1 MERKWGDCRISF
13 EPSRVFEIRS
23 NYDAEL
29 GDMKGQLYSD
39 CVLHTVKLQ
48 RRARQ
53 NRNLGQRCD
62 EKNNDVPCIVETIS
76 DAVEAR
82 QVVLPAGST
91 VEDTHSVV
99 RIVVSSAGMVV
110 MISEVDVD
118 CVEVV
123 TSSKSVVVGVG
134 VHSAINALR
143 GQAARVGQGGDG

>member
-1 MERKWGDCRISF
+1 MTAFSIQ
-13 EPSRVFEIRS
+13 S
-23 NYDAEL
+23 NCNAAPDRTETLASDA
-29 GDMKGQLYSD
+29 MKK
-39 CVLHTVKLQ
+39 T
-48 RRARQ
+48 
-53 NRNLGQRCD
+53 
-62 EKNNDVPCIVETIS
+62 NDVPCIVETIS

-134 VHSAINALR
+134 VHSAINALE